1 MVTSLLLHF
10 AAEIKEAFDQVAV
23 DEALSRLRLQ
33 IRVEGA
39 PELMRDLPNR
49 LDGVVETFLELVQE
63 FV

>member
-23 DEALSRLRLQ
+23 DEALSRFRLQ